1 MVEMCSNGMFRRM
14 SIATP
19 LALEE
24 KVDWNVVGSHK
35 YINLHCSV
43 CLMCVSCKKI
53 MSPDKDF
60 KWEKIFPLFKP
71 VLRPLTFQLRRVIGP
86 GGEVGELLA
95 TIKAHYLY
103 LRNSGILTVLIM
115 KIRVVLFHNK
125 RAGKKEKTTNKQTTY
140 TVNPSPR
147 PLPQTKQSIVTPINI
162 GRRVNTTRMCLITLT
177 L

>member
-24 KVDWNVVGSHK
+24 KVDW
-35 YINLHCSV
+35 YICEIQLHFNLHCSV
-43 CLMCVSCKKI
+43 CLMCVS
-53 MSPDKDF
+53 
-60 KWEKIFPLFKP
+60 WEKIFPLFKP